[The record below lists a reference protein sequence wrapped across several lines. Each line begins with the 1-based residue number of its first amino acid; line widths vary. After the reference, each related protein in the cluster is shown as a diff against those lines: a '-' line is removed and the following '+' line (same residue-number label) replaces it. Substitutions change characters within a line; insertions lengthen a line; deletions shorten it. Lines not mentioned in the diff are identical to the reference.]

1 MDQSFRTLRNFFEK
15 RVEIRWK
22 LDKLTGGEDI
32 FGVEAD
38 ILFPLFSRFDLN
50 GFKKNKRV

>member
-50 GFKKNKRV
+50 GFKKK